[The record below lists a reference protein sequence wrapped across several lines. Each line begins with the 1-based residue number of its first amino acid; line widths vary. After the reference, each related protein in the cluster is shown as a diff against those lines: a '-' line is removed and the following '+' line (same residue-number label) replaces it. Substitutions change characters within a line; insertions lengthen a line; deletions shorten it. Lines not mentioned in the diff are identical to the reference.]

1 MLKIFQNGNILNI
14 NTIGIKEEN
23 KLKFFLEQKKVTLLI
38 NNDNLKD
45 NDAITLLLSSK
56 LYELLS
62 DESIGLIN
70 YSPYKLYDMLKEEI
84 GE

>member
-1 MLKIFQNGNILNI
+1 MN
-14 NTIGIKEEN
+14 
-23 KLKFFLEQKKVTLLI
+23 KKVYGVYLELLGSRVCELLI
-38 NNDNLKD
+38 NNDNMKE
-45 NDAITLLLSSK
+45 NDSITLFLSSK

-84 GE
+84 GEWLYGSIKV

>member
-1 MLKIFQNGNILNI
+1 MN
-14 NTIGIKEEN
+14 
-23 KLKFFLEQKKVTLLI
+23 KKVYGVYLELKGSKVCELLI
-38 NNDNLKD
+38 NNDNMKE
-45 NDAITLLLSSK
+45 NDAITLFLSSK

>member
-1 MLKIFQNGNILNI
+1 MN
-14 NTIGIKEEN
+14 
-23 KLKFFLEQKKVTLLI
+23 KKVYGVYLELLGSRVCELLI
-38 NNDNLKD
+38 NNDNMKEKY
-45 NDAITLLLSSK
+45 AITLFLSSS

>member
-1 MLKIFQNGNILNI
+1 MN
-14 NTIGIKEEN
+14 
-23 KLKFFLEQKKVTLLI
+23 KKVYGVYLELLGSRVCELLI
-38 NNDNLKD
+38 NNDNMKE
-45 NDAITLLLSSK
+45 NDSITLFLSSK

>member
-1 MLKIFQNGNILNI
+1 MI
-14 NTIGIKEEN
+14 
-23 KLKFFLEQKKVTLLI
+23 KKVYGVYLELIGSKVCELLI
-38 NNDNLKD
+38 NNDNMKE
-45 NDAITLLLSSK
+45 NDAITLFLSSS
-56 LYELLS
+56 LYKLLS

>member
-1 MLKIFQNGNILNI
+1 MN
-14 NTIGIKEEN
+14 
-23 KLKFFLEQKKVTLLI
+23 KKVYGVYLELLGSRVCELLI
-38 NNDNLKD
+38 NNDNMKE
-45 NDAITLLLSSK
+45 NDAITLFLSSS
-56 LYELLS
+56 LYELLC

>member
-1 MLKIFQNGNILNI
+1 MN
-14 NTIGIKEEN
+14 
-23 KLKFFLEQKKVTLLI
+23 KKVYGVYLELIGSRVCELLI
-38 NNDNLKD
+38 NNDNMKE
-45 NDAITLLLSSK
+45 NDAITLFLSSP

>member
-1 MLKIFQNGNILNI
+1 MN
-14 NTIGIKEEN
+14 
-23 KLKFFLEQKKVTLLI
+23 KKVYGVYLELLGSRVCELLI
-38 NNDNLKD
+38 NNDKMKE
-45 NDAITLLLSSK
+45 NDAITLFLSSK
-56 LYELLS
+56 LYEMLS

>member
-1 MLKIFQNGNILNI
+1 MN
-14 NTIGIKEEN
+14 
-23 KLKFFLEQKKVTLLI
+23 KKVYGVYLELIGSRVCELLI
-38 NNDNLKD
+38 NNDNMKE
-45 NDAITLLLSSK
+45 NDAITLFLSSS
-56 LYELLS
+56 LYKLLS

>member
-1 MLKIFQNGNILNI
+1 MN
-14 NTIGIKEEN
+14 
-23 KLKFFLEQKKVTLLI
+23 KKVYGVYLELIGSKVCELLI
-38 NNDNLKD
+38 NNDNMKE
-45 NDAITLLLSSK
+45 NDAITLFLSSS
-56 LYELLS
+56 LYKLLS

>member
-1 MLKIFQNGNILNI
+1 MN
-14 NTIGIKEEN
+14 
-23 KLKFFLEQKKVTLLI
+23 KKVYGVYLELIGSRLCELLI
-38 NNDNLKD
+38 NNDNMKE
-45 NDAITLLLSSK
+45 NDAITLFLSSS

>member
-1 MLKIFQNGNILNI
+1 MN
-14 NTIGIKEEN
+14 
-23 KLKFFLEQKKVTLLI
+23 KKVYGVYLELLGSRVCELLI
-38 NNDNLKD
+38 NNDNMKE
-45 NDAITLLLSSK
+45 NDSITLFLSSK

-70 YSPYKLYDMLKEEI
+70 YSPYKLYDMLKDEI

>member
-1 MLKIFQNGNILNI
+1 MN
-14 NTIGIKEEN
+14 
-23 KLKFFLEQKKVTLLI
+23 KKVYGVYLELLGSRVCELLI
-38 NNDNLKD
+38 NNDNMKE
-45 NDAITLLLSSK
+45 NDSITLFLSSK
-56 LYELLS
+56 LYEMLS

>member
-1 MLKIFQNGNILNI
+1 MN
-14 NTIGIKEEN
+14 
-23 KLKFFLEQKKVTLLI
+23 KKVYGVYLELLGSRVCELLI
-38 NNDNLKD
+38 NNDNMKE
-45 NDAITLLLSSK
+45 NDAITIFLSSK
-56 LYELLS
+56 LYEMLS

>member
-1 MLKIFQNGNILNI
+1 MN
-14 NTIGIKEEN
+14 
-23 KLKFFLEQKKVTLLI
+23 KKVYGVYLELLGARVCELLI
-38 NNDNLKD
+38 NNDNMEE
-45 NDAITLLLSSK
+45 NDAITLFLSSS
-56 LYELLS
+56 LYKLLS

>member
-1 MLKIFQNGNILNI
+1 MHWGDIMN
-14 NTIGIKEEN
+14 
-23 KLKFFLEQKKVTLLI
+23 KKVYGVYLELLGSRVCELLI
-38 NNDNLKD
+38 NNDNMKE
-45 NDAITLLLSSK
+45 NDSITLFLSSK

>member
-1 MLKIFQNGNILNI
+1 MN
-14 NTIGIKEEN
+14 
-23 KLKFFLEQKKVTLLI
+23 KKVYGVYLELLGSRVCELLI
-38 NNDNLKD
+38 NNNNMKE
-45 NDAITLLLSSK
+45 NDAITLFLSSK

>member
-1 MLKIFQNGNILNI
+1 MN
-14 NTIGIKEEN
+14 
-23 KLKFFLEQKKVTLLI
+23 KKVYGVYLELLGSRVCELLI
-38 NNDNLKD
+38 NNDNMKE
-45 NDAITLLLSSK
+45 NDAITLFLSSK

-84 GE
+84 GEWLYGSIKV

>member
-1 MLKIFQNGNILNI
+1 MN
-14 NTIGIKEEN
+14 
-23 KLKFFLEQKKVTLLI
+23 KKVYGVYLELIGSKVCELLI
-38 NNDNLKD
+38 NNDNMKE
-45 NDAITLLLSSK
+45 NDAITLFLSSS

>member
-1 MLKIFQNGNILNI
+1 MN
-14 NTIGIKEEN
+14 
-23 KLKFFLEQKKVTLLI
+23 KKVYGVYLELLGSRVCELLI
-38 NNDNLKD
+38 NNDSMKE
-45 NDAITLLLSSK
+45 NDSITLFLSSK

-70 YSPYKLYDMLKEEI
+70 YSPYKLYDMLKDEI

>member
-1 MLKIFQNGNILNI
+1 MN
-14 NTIGIKEEN
+14 
-23 KLKFFLEQKKVTLLI
+23 KKVYGVYLELLGSRVCELLI
-38 NNDNLKD
+38 NNDNMEE
-45 NDAITLLLSSK
+45 NDAITLFLSSS

>member
-1 MLKIFQNGNILNI
+1 MN
-14 NTIGIKEEN
+14 
-23 KLKFFLEQKKVTLLI
+23 KKVYGVYLELLGSRVCELLI
-38 NNDNLKD
+38 NNDNMKE
-45 NDAITLLLSSK
+45 NASITLFLSSK

>member
-1 MLKIFQNGNILNI
+1 MN
-14 NTIGIKEEN
+14 
-23 KLKFFLEQKKVTLLI
+23 KKVYGVYLELLGSRVCELLI
-38 NNDNLKD
+38 NNDNMEE
-45 NDAITLLLSSK
+45 NDAITLFLSSS
-56 LYELLS
+56 LYKLLS

>member
-1 MLKIFQNGNILNI
+1 MN
-14 NTIGIKEEN
+14 
-23 KLKFFLEQKKVTLLI
+23 KKVYGVYLELIGSRVCELLI
-38 NNDNLKD
+38 NNDNMKE
-45 NDAITLLLSSK
+45 NDAITLFLSSS

>member
-1 MLKIFQNGNILNI
+1 MN
-14 NTIGIKEEN
+14 
-23 KLKFFLEQKKVTLLI
+23 KKVYGVYLELLGSRVCELLI
-38 NNDNLKD
+38 NNDKMKG
-45 NDAITLLLSSK
+45 NDSITLFLSSK

>member
-1 MLKIFQNGNILNI
+1 MN
-14 NTIGIKEEN
+14 
-23 KLKFFLEQKKVTLLI
+23 KKVYGVYLELLGSRVCELLI
-38 NNDNLKD
+38 NNDNMKE
-45 NDAITLLLSSK
+45 NDAITLFLSSS

>member
-1 MLKIFQNGNILNI
+1 MN
-14 NTIGIKEEN
+14 
-23 KLKFFLEQKKVTLLI
+23 KKVYGVYLELLGSRVCELII
-38 NNDNLKD
+38 NNDKMKE
-45 NDAITLLLSSK
+45 NDAITLFLSSK
-56 LYELLS
+56 LYEMLS

>member
-1 MLKIFQNGNILNI
+1 MN
-14 NTIGIKEEN
+14 
-23 KLKFFLEQKKVTLLI
+23 KKVYGVYLELLGSRVCELLI
-38 NNDNLKD
+38 NNDNMKE
-45 NDAITLLLSSK
+45 NDAITLFLSSK

>member
-1 MLKIFQNGNILNI
+1 MN
-14 NTIGIKEEN
+14 
-23 KLKFFLEQKKVTLLI
+23 KKVYGVYLELIGSKVCELLI
-38 NNDNLKD
+38 NNDNMEE
-45 NDAITLLLSSK
+45 NDAITLFLSSS
-56 LYELLS
+56 LYKLLS

>member
-1 MLKIFQNGNILNI
+1 MN
-14 NTIGIKEEN
+14 
-23 KLKFFLEQKKVTLLI
+23 KKVYGVYLELLGFRVCELLI
-38 NNDNLKD
+38 NNDNMKE
-45 NDAITLLLSSK
+45 NDAITLFLSSS
-56 LYELLS
+56 LYKLLS

>member
-1 MLKIFQNGNILNI
+1 MN
-14 NTIGIKEEN
+14 
-23 KLKFFLEQKKVTLLI
+23 KKVYGVYLELLGSRVCELLI
-38 NNDNLKD
+38 NNDKMKE
-45 NDAITLLLSSK
+45 NDAITLFLSSK

>member
-1 MLKIFQNGNILNI
+1 MN
-14 NTIGIKEEN
+14 
-23 KLKFFLEQKKVTLLI
+23 KKVYGVYLELLGSRVCELLI
-38 NNDNLKD
+38 NNDNMKE
-45 NDAITLLLSSK
+45 NDAITLFLSSS
-56 LYELLS
+56 LYKLLS